1 MPRSVQSATKAARAR
16 FKDADEF
23 MIRWVCMGYVWGS
36 GEQKIAD
43 PKDMYAKKIP
53 VTAMKSE
60 SRNSAESTDHP
71 INSYP
76 TTLIA

>member
-1 MPRSVQSATKAARAR
+1 
-16 FKDADEF
+16 
-23 MIRWVCMGYVWGS
+23 MGYVWGS